1 MVNED
6 SAVNKDQNSEISYL
20 RFILALI
27 AYRKILFITAS
38 ISCGII
44 ALICLVKSVRL
55 DNREYWDYQN
65 ALEKKQTLVI
75 ELQQTIINLKYDRQ
89 ESSNN
94 LDSYFKDLTVIQSE
108 IDLLPTFIDLNRR
121 QILLDKLNR
130 ESVNLQNQKQLLQD
144 WQQHQ
149 ESFDSSYNYLVALKQ
164 ELDRQKL
171 DRVLV
176 DKQLIEQFTELLE
189 EIQLYKLT
197 ANKSSASLI
206 TTQLDMLKQLQPDY
220 QSKEAKFIFDRLI
233 TSAETILNN
242 RPLIENLLQ
251 KIIDSLDVG
260 NLTEIEQIW
269 DLEYQ
274 QQLTQ
279 IDRYRWLGYI
289 FSLLTLGLSAY
300 QIISHLK
307 RTNRSIIKIL
317 ENFTEELESKVAQR
331 TVELAESINKT
342 ETALTQAKEAND
354 AKSRFLANMSHE
366 LRTPL
371 NAILGFTQLMCRDE
385 SLAKEHQENIKIIN
399 RSGEHLL
406 KLINDILEMSKIEVG
421 QITLNVNNFDLCLF
435 LKGLE
440 EMLSL
445 KARSKNLE
453 LIFDKAKDLPQYIEA
468 DEGKLRQILIN
479 LLGNALKFTERGSI
493 TLKVSLRSISQVKKI
508 QQYGFLDTDT
518 YFIHFEVRDTG
529 HGISSQ
535 ELDKLFTP
543 FEQTEVGRK
552 AQEGTGLGLSISQK
566 FVELMGGELVVES
579 QIGIGTTFKFEITV
593 KSIEPTKTDLN
604 RYLEVKRIA
613 GKSTYRILVVDDVA
627 ESRLLLNKM
636 LSKVG
641 FKVQEAANGREAIDL
656 WKNWQPHLIF
666 MDMQMPILDGYEA
679 TKQIKALSSTSIIIA
694 LTASAFEEERLVILA
709 AGCDDFMR
717 KPFYEFE
724 LLEKIAQYLNIDYIY
739 EDIPTSSI
747 NSDNNKAASIIPQ
760 ELTSEELTVMSNEW
774 LKELY
779 EAAEQVD
786 NRAILELIDQIP
798 PHQAAIAQKLALLVE
813 HFRCDKIIDLTEPA
827 TK

>member
-176 DKQLIEQFTELLE
+176 DKQLIEQCTELLE

-251 KIIDSLDVG
+251 KIIDSLDVD

-279 IDRYRWLGYI
+279 INRYRWLGYI

-331 TVELAESINKT
+331 TVKLAESINKT

-493 TLKVSLRSISQVKKI
+493 TLKVSLRSISQAKKI

-694 LTASAFEEERLVILA
+694 LTASAFEEERLIILA

-739 EDIPTSSI
+739 EDIPTPNV
-747 NSDNNKAASIIPQ
+747 NSDNDKAAAIITQ
-760 ELTSEELTVMSNEW
+760 ELTKEELTVMSNEW